1 MTANRWKLIEGYQ
14 QTISRLYKGNA
25 VCNWLLY
32 ETLDRQCF
40 DVTYFDFEEFFHLGQ
55 RRPNSVMAVPNSH
68 QQHVNCKYHSICKSS
83 PSRGQNS
90 KQRMRGFVEGKSF
103 KVNCSTDGPKVVPL

>member
-1 MTANRWKLIEGYQ
+1 MQFVIGYYTNRSTDSVLMLLTLI
-14 QTISRLYKGNA
+14 LKN
-25 VCNWLLY
+25 
-32 ETLDRQCF
+32 
-40 DVTYFDFEEFFHLGQ
+40 FFSF
-55 RRPNSVMAVPNSH
+55 RSEKPNSVMAVPNSH

>member
-1 MTANRWKLIEGYQ
+1 
-14 QTISRLYKGNA
+14 
-25 VCNWLLY
+25 
-32 ETLDRQCF
+32 
-40 DVTYFDFEEFFHLGQ
+40 
-55 RRPNSVMAVPNSH
+55 MAVPNYH

-103 KVNCSTDGPKVVPL
+103 KVNCSTDGPKVVPLKVNNLASVPVGFQPVNIASSVSKSI